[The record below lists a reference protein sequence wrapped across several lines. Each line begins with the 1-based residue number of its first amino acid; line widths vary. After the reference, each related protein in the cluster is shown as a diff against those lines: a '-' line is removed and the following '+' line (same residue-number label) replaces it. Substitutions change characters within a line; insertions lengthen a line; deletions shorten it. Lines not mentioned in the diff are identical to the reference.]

1 MAAGLWLRGE
11 SRPGQSPVRLD
22 TQGWA
27 TVPGSPLA
35 PSKLGPRPWPEKSV
49 CQRQEPALSL
59 GPARTVGLVP
69 REDRKA
75 GWWAVGGKARLLF
88 PRLWAGPARPPRV
101 SVIPAPHSA
110 TWRLGGAGSL
120 RRAAASLEAGLHHI
134 PRLSPQRPPNYFR
147 ARPEASSI
155 SCDIPAA
162 RPPRPRAWPEPG
174 VQSRVLPD
182 VSGSEPESHGLFPGC
197 GLPGVVW
204 GAPGGAGLAF
214 CDHGGGGGRL

>member
-1 MAAGLWLRGE
+1 MVTGSSARFRAALLSTPGHRLQAVAAGLWLRGE

-88 PRLWAGPARPPRV
+88 PRLWAGPARQ
-101 SVIPAPHSA
+101 A
-110 TWRLGGAGSL
+110 TRLGHPSAAQRHLASPGG
-120 RRAAASLEAGLHHI
+120 RA
-134 PRLSPQRPPNYFR
+134 
-147 ARPEASSI
+147 
-155 SCDIPAA
+155 
-162 RPPRPRAWPEPG
+162 
-174 VQSRVLPD
+174 
-182 VSGSEPESHGLFPGC
+182 VSG
-197 GLPGVVW
+197 VRR
-204 GAPGGAGLAF
+204 
-214 CDHGGGGGRL
+214 RL